1 MPMRRLVGFM
11 VLASLGGI
19 MSAGA
24 EEQKAPIGY
33 TDTPQLPGSKWR
45 VHDIDRPRP
54 TVVKPGDRPGA
65 PPADAVVLFDGKNL
79 QAWQNAKG
87 EAPGWKVEKGYMEV
101 VAGSGNIATKQKF
114 GDCQLHVE
122 FRSPTPTKGSSQERG
137 NSGVFLSGLYEIQ
150 VLDSF
155 DNVTYADGQASA
167 VYGQTPPQVNA
178 SRPPGEWQ
186 SYDII
191 YTAPRFEHEKVVT
204 PGYVTVFH
212 NGVLTQNHT
221 QLLGG
226 TVNRALPKQ
235 VVHDIEGPIELQD
248 HHTPVRFRNIW
259 VRPIK
264 DAP

>member
-1 MPMRRLVGFM
+1 MAIRILVGS
-11 VLASLGGI
+11 LALACLGI
-19 MSAGA
+19 VVSAGA
-24 EEQKAPIGY
+24 EEEKAPIGY
-33 TDTPQLPGSKWR
+33 TDTPLIPGSKWR

-54 TVVKPGDRPGA
+54 SVVKPGDHAGA

-79 QAWQNAKG
+79 QAWQDAKG
-87 EAPGWKVEKGYMEV
+87 GAAGWKVEKGYVEV

-122 FRSPTPTKGSSQERG
+122 FRSPTPPKGSSQERG

-155 DNVTYADGQASA
+155 DNLTYADGQASA
-167 VYGQTPPQVNA
+167 VYGQSPPMVNA

-191 YTAPRFEHEKVVT
+191 YTAPRFEQGKLAK

-226 TVNRALPKQ
+226 TVHRALPKQ
-235 VVHDIEGPIELQD
+235 VVHEVEGPIELQD
-248 HHTPVRFRNIW
+248 HHTPVRYRNIW

-264 DAP
+264 DAQ